1 MESNAIEEHLKQVEE
16 AMEEVKHKEKEM
28 EGWLSYISLSTAII
42 AILTALVG
50 LYESQITSK
59 TILTKN
65 EAVLY
70 QSQAS
75 DQWNFYQAKSVKS
88 HIYAVNAE
96 LFPEKAEEFKKNA
109 DEYKN
114 KIIEQGLYKNIK
126 LAKIDRNKNG
136 IPDAMMKDIDND
148 GTWDIIAYDTDEDGS
163 YDRVTSFR

>member
-1 MESNAIEEHLKQVEE
+1 
-16 AMEEVKHKEKEM
+16 VK
-28 EGWLSYISLSTAII
+28 
-42 AILTALVG
+42 
-50 LYESQITSK
+50 
-59 TILTKN
+59 
-65 EAVLY
+65 
-70 QSQAS
+70 
-75 DQWNFYQAKSVKS
+75 
-88 HIYAVNAE
+88 
-96 LFPEKAEEFKKNA
+96 KKNA